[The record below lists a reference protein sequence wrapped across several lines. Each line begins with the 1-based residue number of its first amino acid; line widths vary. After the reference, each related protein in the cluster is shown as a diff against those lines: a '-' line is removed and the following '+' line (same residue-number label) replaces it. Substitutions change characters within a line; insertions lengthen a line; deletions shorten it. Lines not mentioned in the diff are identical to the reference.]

1 MRLTKKKPMLYLSR
15 KFFLS
20 FGLFLFSCV
29 VLAKSW
35 VHVSETYKGTYYVD
49 YETIKRSENNTIM
62 THMIDYPKK
71 QVSANGLP
79 FSSELVI
86 REYNCLGAESRL
98 LEHNTYSGRKAS
110 GGIVYPR
117 SWSSPWEKVVAGTLE
132 ETLWRIA
139 CGVVESDDN
148 IITDYN
154 RSRPNDV
161 D

>member
-1 MRLTKKKPMLYLSR
+1 MLYLSR
-15 KFFLS
+15 KFWLS
-20 FGLFLFSCV
+20 FGVLFFSCV
-29 VLAKSW
+29 ALANSW
-35 VHVSETYKGTYYVD
+35 VHVSETYNGTYYVD
-49 YETIKRSENNTIM
+49 YKKIKRSENNTIM
-62 THMIDYPKK
+62 THMIDYPRK

-86 REYNCLGAESRL
+86 REYNCAGAESRL
-98 LEHNTYSGRKAS
+98 IEHNTYSGRKGS

-117 SWSSPWEKVVAGTLE
+117 SWRSPWERVVAGTLQ

-139 CGVVESDDN
+139 CGVVEADDN

-154 RSRPNDV
+154 RSLPNDA